1 LKTINEILF
10 SIYHNPN
17 GGPDGFIFILTKLF
31 NLLFYAYVKSR
42 LNYKLDF
49 RYFLGILHHV
59 FAHPSQTLAK
69 QNDQPHKSQLGDKM
83 IKGKGD
89 NMGRVENIGVISQ
102 GRKKNMKE
110 KCLKNNTK
118 MNECKKRLNNGII
131 TTHAHK

>member
-1 LKTINEILF
+1 
-10 SIYHNPN
+10 
-17 GGPDGFIFILTKLF
+17 
-31 NLLFYAYVKSR
+31 
-42 LNYKLDF
+42 
-49 RYFLGILHHV
+49 
-59 FAHPSQTLAK
+59 
-69 QNDQPHKSQLGDKM
+69 M